1 LKLPAGVESV
11 ALNRK
16 DDQSVAT
23 IIIPRA
29 VASDEA
35 AAAVS
40 AADVPAANQKA
51 KEEEAPKKDDKAKK

>member
-35 AAAVS
+35 AAVS